1 LLFQGSESLRTSRG
15 RPDKLKTRQEI
26 LIARRGRIIENEE
39 EGIISKVDLD
49 RKLKIV
55 DDEAEA
61 NRHPLDEVVENADA
75 DRFGMKVSFATFPEF
90 SGLPLEEKRE
100 LILSRFQQIRGGPQS
115 RRLLPAAGERVE
127 PRVDTLP
134 QIEPDATKCMKCG
147 RNVRETFGVPSRHC
161 LPRSELD
168 PQEAAREDW
177 KYEPAPC
184 DRKGETVHSDPA
196 PDRIASVR
204 NICCWS

>member
-90 SGLPLEEKRE
+90 SGLPIEEKRE
-100 LILSRFQQIRGGPQS
+100 LILSRFQQSGGAHKVVDFY
-115 RRLLPAAGERVE
+115 LLPANGSNLASTRCHRSNRT
-127 PRVDTLP
+127 P
-134 QIEPDATKCMKCG
+134 
-147 RNVRETFGVPSRHC
+147 PS
-161 LPRSELD
+161 
-168 PQEAAREDW
+168 A
-177 KYEPAPC
+177 
-184 DRKGETVHSDPA
+184 
-196 PDRIASVR
+196 
-204 NICCWS
+204 

>member
-1 LLFQGSESLRTSRG
+1 
-15 RPDKLKTRQEI
+15 
-26 LIARRGRIIENEE
+26 
-39 EGIISKVDLD
+39 
-49 RKLKIV
+49 
-55 DDEAEA
+55 
-61 NRHPLDEVVENADA
+61 
-75 DRFGMKVSFATFPEF
+75 MKASFATFPGF
-90 SGLPLEEKRE
+90 SGLPIEEKRE
-100 LILSRFQQIRGGPQS
+100 LILSRFQQIRGGGLQS

-147 RNVRETFGVPSRHC
+147 RNFRETFRVPPRHC

-168 PQEAAREDW
+168 RQEAAREDW

-204 NICCWS
+204 NICRWS

>member
-1 LLFQGSESLRTSRG
+1 
-15 RPDKLKTRQEI
+15 
-26 LIARRGRIIENEE
+26 
-39 EGIISKVDLD
+39 
-49 RKLKIV
+49 
-55 DDEAEA
+55 
-61 NRHPLDEVVENADA
+61 
-75 DRFGMKVSFATFPEF
+75 MKASFATFPKVQWIADRGKARAYPVAF
-90 SGLPLEEKRE
+90 STNQGGGL
-100 LILSRFQQIRGGPQS
+100 QS

-147 RNVRETFGVPSRHC
+147 RNFRETFRVPPRHC

-168 PQEAAREDW
+168 RQEAAREDW

-204 NICCWS
+204 NICRWS